1 MVKKI
6 EKKGE
11 KREKG
16 HRHLSKQ
23 DAYSKKNGSFLVK
36 NTSVRAAFVRF
47 HASPKW
53 EKVD

>member
-16 HRHLSKQ
+16 HRLLSKQ
-23 DAYSKKNGSFLVK
+23 DVYGEKIDSFSVK
-36 NTSVRAAFVRF
+36 HMSAQAAFLRF